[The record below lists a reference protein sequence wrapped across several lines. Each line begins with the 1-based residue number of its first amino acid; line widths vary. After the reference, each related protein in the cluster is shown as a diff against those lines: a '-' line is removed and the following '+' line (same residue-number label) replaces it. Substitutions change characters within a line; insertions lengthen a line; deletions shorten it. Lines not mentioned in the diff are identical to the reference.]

1 MTFPGFFG
9 IIELMKN
16 NYIQKDYTTFGKV
29 YQLKISSEYDVLIPS
44 DESVRL
50 LDAVME
56 ELDYTK
62 MYRAYARKGR
72 KPAVTPVT
80 MFKIL
85 VYGAMDRIYSG
96 RDLERA
102 CRRDINY
109 MWLLGDEPAPSHDA
123 LTRFRSGV
131 FAECAEDMF
140 YQLIIKLMEMGEVSL
155 AHLFVDGTKQEAN
168 ANKYSF
174 VWKKSTNKYQAR
186 LEENIVKLKQEL
198 NSRYGGK
205 FKDETRLS
213 EISEAFPAL
222 PDEAFVH
229 GRGKRKSQLQRD
241 IEQVTEYIVREQKYE
256 KYQKIFKDRN
266 SFSKTDPDA
275 TFMHMKDDHMRNA
288 QLKPGYN
295 IQLGVE
301 AEYITGVMVS
311 SERNDQLTLIPLL
324 EEMEAHLGTQ
334 YKDVT
339 LDAGYESEENYTYF
353 EEKGQIAY
361 IKPQNYERS
370 KTKKFKSN
378 MNLRE
383 NMPYDPEKDEY
394 TCPNGKKLRAV
405 HTGVRKSKT
414 GFESEITYY
423 ECESCAGCPHKKSC
437 TRAKGN
443 RKMQLSKEFLRQREE
458 SKVRITSEMGILLR
472 MNRSIQAEGAFGVLK
487 EDMGFRRFLLRGN
500 KKVKAEIILMALG
513 YNVNKLHRKI
523 QGNRTGSQLFEKMIA

>member
-1 MTFPGFFG
+1 MSFSGFFG

-16 NYIQKDYTTFGKV
+16 KLIHQDYTTFSKV
-29 YQLKISSEYDVLIPS
+29 YQVRISSEYEALIPS

-50 LDAVME
+50 LDAIME

-62 MYRAYARKGR
+62 MYRAYARRGR
-72 KPAVTPVT
+72 KTAVSPVT
-80 MFKIL
+80 MSKVL
-85 VYGAMDRIYSG
+85 VYGAMDRRYSG
-96 RDLERA
+96 RDLEKS

-131 FAECAEDMF
+131 FADHAEDLF
-140 YQLIIKLMEMGEVSL
+140 YQLVLKLMQIGEIEL
-155 AHLFVDGTKQEAN
+155 AHLFIDGTKLEAN

-174 VWKKSTNKYQAR
+174 VWKKSTNKYQTR
-186 LEENIVKLKQEL
+186 LEKKISEFKKEL
-198 NSRYGGK
+198 NSRYGSDWNNDTLPGEVLGFLLSLPREP
-205 FKDETRLS
+205 FK
-213 EISEAFPAL
+213 
-222 PDEAFVH
+222 H

-241 IEQVTEYIVREQKYE
+241 IERLTEYMKRGEKYE
-256 KYQKIFKDRN
+256 KYQETFGGRN

-275 TFMHMKDDHMRNA
+275 TFMRMKDDHMRNA

-301 AEYITGVMVS
+301 GEYITGVSVS
-311 SERNDQLTLIPLL
+311 SERSDQLTLIEMLDN
-324 EEMEAHLGTQ
+324 MEAHLPKP
-334 YKDVT
+334 YDDVT

-353 EEKGQIAY
+353 EGKQQTAY

-370 KTKKFKSN
+370 KTRKFKSN

-383 NMPYDPEKDEY
+383 NMPYDAEKDEY
-394 TCPNGKKLRAV
+394 TCQNGKKLRAV
-405 HTGVRKSKT
+405 YVGKRKSKS

-423 ECESCAGCPHKKSC
+423 ECESCDNCPHKKSC

-458 SKVRITSEMGILLR
+458 SKVRITSETGILLR
-472 MNRSIQAEGAFGVLK
+472 INRSIQAEGAFGVLK
-487 EDMGFRRFLLRGN
+487 EDMGFRRFLLRGK
-500 KKVKAEIILMALG
+500 KKVKAEVLLMAMG
-513 YNVNKLHRKI
+513 YNINKLHNKI
-523 QGNRTGSQLFEKMIA
+523 QANRTGSQLFDKKIA